1 MHKAPMPLFYFVFFV
16 LIFNSKL
23 VLASPETATD
33 ADYAAI
39 LGVIGHEYFHNWTGN
54 RVTCRDWFQ
63 LSLKEGLTVFRDQEF
78 PSDMGSRTVKRITD
92 VSRLRISQF
101 PQDAGPMAHPVR
113 PHSYIKMDNFYTGKC
128 LFPFLMK
135 ISFFGLLYAIS
146 IHNLLCGLR
155 SDL

>member
-1 MHKAPMPLFYFVFFV
+1 MENKSLN
-16 LIFNSKL
+16 IFNSKL